1 MDILEKLAV
10 LTLHAWGSSEE
21 LQARHDHDLRD
32 YHGRILRQAM
42 DCDDEKG
49 ELPPLITD
57 VLSQEQ
63 IENAL
68 KSAGMKIDHLRMP
81 AEAKSL

>member
-1 MDILEKLAV
+1 MDILGKLAV
-10 LTLHAWGSSEE
+10 LTLHAWKESEE
-21 LQARHDHDLRD
+21 LRARHCDDLTD
-32 YHGRILRQAM
+32 YHERILRQAM

-68 KSAGMKIDHLRMP
+68 RSAYRHT
-81 AEAKSL
+81 ATEAKSL